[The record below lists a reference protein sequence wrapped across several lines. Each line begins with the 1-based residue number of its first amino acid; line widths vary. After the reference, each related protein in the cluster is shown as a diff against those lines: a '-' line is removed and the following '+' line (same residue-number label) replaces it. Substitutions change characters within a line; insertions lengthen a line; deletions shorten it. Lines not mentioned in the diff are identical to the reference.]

1 MAGRA
6 YSIFRNLNIG
16 ERVDEMQTSY
26 TVEADLLGALAH
38 PTRLQILD
46 LLRDGETCVC
56 HIQAVLRQRQAYVSQ
71 HLMALR
77 QAGLVTCR
85 KEGLRVF
92 YQLSDPRVFDV
103 LDSARQMAY
112 AHSKRRERPS
122 NAALLPPAGRC
133 NCPRC
138 ASASA

>member
-1 MAGRA
+1 M
-6 YSIFRNLNIG
+6 
-16 ERVDEMQTSY
+16 DELQTSY
-26 TVEADLLGALAH
+26 TVEAGLLGALAH

-56 HIQAVLRQRQAYVSQ
+56 HIQAALRQRQAYVSQ

-92 YQLSDPRVFDV
+92 YRLSDPRVFAV
-103 LDSARQMAY
+103 LDSARQVAY
-112 AHSKRRERPS
+112 AHGKRQGSSSK
-122 NAALLPPAGRC
+122 AALLPLPGRC

-138 ASASA
+138 TSAST